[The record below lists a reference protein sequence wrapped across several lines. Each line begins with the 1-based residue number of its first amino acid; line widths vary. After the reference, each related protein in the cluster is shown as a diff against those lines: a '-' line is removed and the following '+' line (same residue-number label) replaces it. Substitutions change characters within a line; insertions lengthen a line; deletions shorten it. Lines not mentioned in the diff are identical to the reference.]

1 MTDPI
6 LRRWQLVALVALAV
20 IVATIPLSLLRRDR
34 GASPAPSDAPPAF
47 VGSEACRDCHRSQ
60 YEDWRGSDHD
70 LAMDPASEATVL
82 GDFGDAELTAHGV
95 TSRFFRR
102 DGRFWV
108 WTEGPGG
115 DMAEF
120 EVAYVFGHDP
130 LQQYLVPFPGGRLQ
144 ALHLAWDRVEGRW
157 FHLYPDREIPPD
169 DWLHWT
175 RNGQNWNGMC
185 AECHSTNLIKGYDP
199 DDGTYA
205 TTWSDIDVGCEA
217 CHGPG
222 SHHLAW
228 AAIPPMGRPEL
239 ADLGLV
245 VSTTD
250 LGPEQLVELCAPCH
264 SRRAELGDYDH
275 TTTEM
280 LDRHLPSLLREGL
293 YHPDGQILDEVYV
306 YGSFLQSKMY
316 LRGVSCRDCHSS
328 HSLALHREG
337 NELCLQCHQREV
349 YDTPDHHF
357 HKKVH
362 EGRPSDGALCVK
374 CHMVEQPFMVIDWR
388 ADHSFRLPRPDLSRE
403 LGTPNACTQA
413 GCHDDK
419 PLEWSVESYGR
430 WYGQARRPHYGTA
443 LEAAR
448 RGDPEAE
455 PDLVRL
461 VADGLQPAIVRATA
475 LELLARF
482 RGEPSAASLRE
493 NLLSPEPLLRWTA
506 VSNLVLADPAERV
519 ARLAPLLDDPV
530 KAVRLAAV
538 SQLAGAPRELLKPYQ
553 REALDRGITEYR
565 ESMATSLDFASSG
578 MNLGNLESALGNPDR
593 AERFYRI
600 ALEVDDLF
608 FPAKMNLAVLLSS
621 EGRND
626 EAAALLR
633 QVVAEYPDNADA
645 AYSLGLL
652 LVEMGDPG
660 EAVQW
665 LRVAAAARPGAA
677 RVHYNLGLLEQQL
690 GNLDAARRE
699 LAAAVALEPE
709 NLELLF
715 ALADHLLRRGM
726 LGEAIEVAERMIAAA
741 PNEEIGH
748 RVKAHAEQA
757 LAGRGA
763 PGPE

>member
-1 MTDPI
+1 M
-6 LRRWQLVALVALAV
+6 
-20 IVATIPLSLLRRDR
+20 
-34 GASPAPSDAPPAF
+34 PSDAAPAF
-47 VGSEACRDCHRSQ
+47 VGSEACRDCHRAE
-60 YEDWRGSDHD
+60 YDGWRGSDHD
-70 LAMDPASEATVL
+70 LAMDPATEETVL
-82 GDFGDAELTAHGV
+82 GDFDDAELTVHGV

-102 DGRFWV
+102 DGRFWA
-108 WTEGPGG
+108 WTQGPGG

-199 DDGTYA
+199 DSGTYT

-222 SHHLAW
+222 SRHVAW
-228 AAIPPMGRPEL
+228 AEIFPMGRPEL
-239 ADLGLV
+239 ADGGLV
-245 VSTTD
+245 VSTAD
-250 LGPEQLVELCAPCH
+250 LGPERLVELCAPCH
-264 SRRAELGDYDH
+264 ARRAELGDYDH

-337 NELCLQCHQREV
+337 NELCLQCHQREI

-362 EGRPSDGALCVK
+362 EDRPSDGALCVK

-419 PLEWSVESYGR
+419 PLAWSVESYGR
-430 WYGQARRPHYGTA
+430 WYGEARRPHYGTT

-475 LELLARF
+475 LELLAGF
-482 RGEPSAASLRE
+482 RGERSAAALRE
-493 NLLSPEPLLRWTA
+493 NLLAPEPLLRWTA
-506 VSNLVLADPAERV
+506 VSNLVLAGPAERV

-530 KAVRLAAV
+530 KAVRMAAV
-538 SQLAGAPRELLKPYQ
+538 SQLAGAPRELFEPYQ
-553 REALDRGITEYR
+553 LEALDRGIGEYR
-565 ESMATSLDFASSG
+565 ETMAYSLDFASSG

-600 ALEVDDLF
+600 ALEIDDLF

-621 EGRND
+621 ERRND

-633 QVVAEYPDNADA
+633 QVVADYPDNGDA

-652 LVEMGDPG
+652 LVEMGDPD
-660 EAVQW
+660 EAVRW
-665 LRVAAAARPGAA
+665 LRAATAARPRAA
-677 RVHYNLGLLEQQL
+677 RVRFNLGLLEQQL
-690 GNLDAARRE
+690 GNLEAARRE
-699 LAAAVALEPE
+699 LGAAVALEPE

-741 PNEEIGH
+741 PDEEIGR

-763 PGPE
+763 SGPE